1 MRTWLSFYR
10 QMFFNLLMTRLD
22 EGEVGA
28 TSPTPTG
35 GRKLP
40 AWAIILIVVV
50 GVAACVGLA
59 CLLIP
64 VILTLMGPSI
74 GNVFSNIIE
83 ELATP
88 TP

>member
-10 QMFFNLLMTRLD
+10 QMFFNLVMVRLD

-28 TSPTPTG
+28 TSPSPTG
-35 GRKLP
+35 ERKLP
-40 AWAIILIVVV
+40 AWAIILIVLV
-50 GVAACVGLA
+50 GILVCVGIT

-64 VILTLMGPSI
+64 VILALMGPSI

-83 ELATP
+83 DLATP

>member
-10 QMFFNLLMTRLD
+10 QMFVNLVMVRLD

-28 TSPTPTG
+28 ASPVPTG

-50 GVAACVGLA
+50 GVAACAGLT

-64 VILTLMGPSI
+64 FILALMGPSI

-83 ELATP
+83 ELGTP